1 MAYVHIYVLY
11 ILILGGIILSKLPY
25 IHYHKDKNDL
35 IRTYFLALIPLLLFG
50 FYKNG
55 IRLYGNQLI
64 SFVDMFIPLYF
75 YLISLIVGYI
85 VALIRG
91 EDKKEF
97 MLYSLI
103 LACSISMN
111 SNVFI
116 YPVILFAGLFVAS
129 YIKDKFRFNFVSLT
143 RLFLILALLL
153 SQYSYMNVAEKLDV
167 FHYNLFDLFFGYSIG
182 GIANSSLFFVILAFI
197 ILLFNRFYKKNISIV
212 ASLSFALILFLAFF
226 ITKDISYVEKVLSGS
241 VYFAFVFVGADLAV
255 SPNTNLGMILYGL
268 VIGVFTALLA
278 LFLPIYEV
286 PFISIFLVSLIIP
299 LINKIC
305 DKKYLQ

>member
-153 SQYSYMNVAEKLDV
+153 SQYSYMNVAEKLDA

-182 GIANSSLFFVILAFI
+182 GIASSSLFFVILAFI
-197 ILLFNRFYKKNISIV
+197 LLLFNRFYKKNISIV

-286 PFISIFLVSLIIP
+286 PFISIFLVSLSIP